1 MRLRVLLGQAE
12 EIVSGAAMVIVVA
25 AVCWGVVTRYVTAQ
39 PAAWTGEVAAVAF
52 AWCVFVGAA
61 AVAKRAGHVSID
73 MLTAA
78 LSGRVRRWL
87 DLGARLL
94 GIGFCAVSAVLAFR
108 FSLANL
114 DNPSAVLRMPLT
126 VLYLAPAVGF
136 TLMGWRMA
144 ERALREK
151 PWAS

>member
-1 MRLRVLLGQAE
+1 M
-12 EIVSGAAMVIVVA
+12 
-25 AVCWGVVTRYVTAQ
+25 
-39 PAAWTGEVAAVAF
+39 TG
-52 AWCVFVGAA
+52 
-61 AVAKRAGHVSID
+61 S
-73 MLTAA
+73 LTAA
-78 LSGRVRRWL
+78 EAASYHDRGYLFPVPALNSAEL
-87 DLGARLL
+87 DEARANLAATERLLGARLL